1 MKTKLLLLISLF
13 FFMLSCEENTDYYPK
28 PRGYMRFDFPER
40 TYSVYQADS
49 CSFQFEI
56 PEYFEVIDKANCN
69 KDIQMDRFNATLF
82 LTYIPI
88 DTNLSMNTEYARKL
102 VYDHSIKA
110 DAIDEIALND
120 PERKAYGVKYDIKG
134 DAASPYQ
141 FYITDS
147 TSNFLRGALY
157 FNVKPNYDSIRTSL
171 NYIVEDLDKMLETVR
186 WK

>member
-1 MKTKLLLLISLF
+1 
-13 FFMLSCEENTDYYPK
+13 
-28 PRGYMRFDFPER
+28 MRLDFPER
-40 TYSVYQADS
+40 TYSIYTADS
-49 CSFQFEI
+49 CHFQFEI
-56 PEYFEVIDKANCN
+56 PEYFSVIDKADCN

-82 LTYIPI
+82 LTYIAI
-88 DTNLSMNTEYARKL
+88 DSNLIMNTEYARKL

-110 DAIDEIALND
+110 DAIDEIVLND
-120 PERKAYGVKYDIKG
+120 PARRAFGVKYDIKG

-171 NYIVEDLDKMLETVR
+171 NYIVEDLDQMLETVK